1 MSGRGGGLAGRRV
14 LVVGA
19 SSGIGAALA
28 RAVVAAG
35 GQVAVSARRV
45 ERLKALVAEIG
56 AGTALV
62 GDTTDPASARA
73 VAAGAAEAMGGID
86 AMVYAAGYGVLQ
98 RLADT
103 DPAVWSDVFAVNVLG
118 ANHAAAAVL
127 DHLDPDGVVAFV
139 SSRTVIDANPIFAS
153 YSSTKAAL
161 DQCIR
166 TWRFEYPDRRFL
178 RIVMGNT
185 FPTEFGDHM
194 GAVLLGEAL
203 TAWGER
209 AIPGGFMATDDV
221 GVALAE
227 VLATVLAHPG
237 IDLCDVQFD
246 ARRPN

>member
-98 RLADT
+98 
-103 DPAVWSDVFAVNVLG
+103 
-118 ANHAAAAVL
+118 
-127 DHLDPDGVVAFV
+127 
-139 SSRTVIDANPIFAS
+139 
-153 YSSTKAAL
+153 
-161 DQCIR
+161 
-166 TWRFEYPDRRFL
+166 
-178 RIVMGNT
+178 
-185 FPTEFGDHM
+185 
-194 GAVLLGEAL
+194 
-203 TAWGER
+203 
-209 AIPGGFMATDDV
+209 
-221 GVALAE
+221 
-227 VLATVLAHPG
+227 
-237 IDLCDVQFD
+237 
-246 ARRPN
+246 

>member
-1 MSGRGGGLAGRRV
+1 MQPDLLTGRRV
-14 LVVGA
+14 LIVGA

-28 RAVVAAG
+28 RAVVAGG
-35 GQVAVSARRV
+35 GQVAISARRV
-45 ERLKALVAEIG
+45 ERLEALVAEMG

-62 GDTTDPASARA
+62 GDSTDADAARA
-73 VAAGAAEAMGGID
+73 VTNGAVEAMGGLD

-98 RLADT
+98 RLVDT
-103 DPAVWSDVFAVNVLG
+103 DPAVWADMFAVNVLG
-118 ANHAAAAVL
+118 ANHATAAAL
-127 DHLDPDGVVAFV
+127 AHLDPDGVVAFV

-166 TWRFEYPDRRFL
+166 TWRLEHPTRRFL

-194 GAVLLGEAL
+194 GSDLLAEAL
-203 TAWGER
+203 DAWGTQ

-227 VLATVLAHPG
+227 VLATALDHPG

-246 ARRPN
+246 ARRRD